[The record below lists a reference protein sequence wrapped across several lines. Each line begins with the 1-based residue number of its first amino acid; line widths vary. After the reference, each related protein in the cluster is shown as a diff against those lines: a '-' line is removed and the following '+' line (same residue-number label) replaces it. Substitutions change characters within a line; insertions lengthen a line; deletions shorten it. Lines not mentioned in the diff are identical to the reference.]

1 MGEEERRRKTKKI
14 FGRGKHLVQGGEE
27 EWRWRKMFEKGK
39 YWSTEVKKNKE
50 GKGEKYLKR
59 GKNGPQWRRRTE
71 KEKEEIILR
80 RKFNGEANQPTG

>member
-59 GKNGPQWRRRTE
+59 GKKWSTVEKKNGEGKGGNHFE
-71 KEKEEIILR
+71 KEI
-80 RKFNGEANQPTG
+80 